1 MKKKIFLMLVMTV
14 MLVLALTVAVSADSV
29 HTGKVDLNQKVTL
42 SDGTECALF
51 DADGDALIWYK
62 DANGA
67 LQSIKAQDE
76 RVLFY
81 CTYQFG
87 VGNSV
92 VGSVTVYEISKI
104 EIALESG
111 TLPCSSIV
119 VFNIMDDDVLSNA
132 GGSRL
137 NNPVNCIRSNTFINS
152 TNLEYAFLRLDTGAI
167 QASAFQGCSNL
178 KYVNL
183 EHLTELRQFGGGSCF
198 NNCKSFM
205 VGEVLDLSNTKLCA
219 ILGTGTFNNVK
230 LKGIILPNTVTDLG
244 DWNLQGMSLES
255 FVVPTGVTK
264 ISGSTFNDTKTLKTI
279 YINNTLTSIS
289 DRAFN
294 NTGLEKIFYVGT
306 LDQLNTL
313 LAKASKTSNDPF
325 WAVVGENN
333 ANVISYADYK
343 NLEDKSGKYVVY
355 NYNYCEAY
363 NKSIHELDPTKSNA
377 CAGICGLCGETA
389 LAPNPVHDYVTTI
402 EYTNYLAKG
411 TRTQT
416 CQNPG
421 CAHNTAPYETSAN
434 AIIASFKGFS
444 TKEVGD
450 GLTFGY
456 TLNLE
461 AIEEY
466 EAVSGKTLEFG
477 FVVAV
482 QAFLGDN
489 APLDKDGNAASDNV
503 IKASITS
510 EDHTYTGADFRLTS
524 TSWDGTANIN
534 GVETALKDIKFY
546 MAGYIIDGAS
556 VVYINSGATGDKADA
571 LSYKDVAGTEV
582 IPEETPAE

>member
-1 MKKKIFLMLVMTV
+1 MKKRILLMLVMTV
-14 MLVLALTVAVSADSV
+14 VLVLALAVAVSADSV
-29 HTGKVDLNQKVTL
+29 HAGKVDLNQKVTL

-51 DADGDALIWYK
+51 DAEGDALIWYK

-92 VGSVTVYEISKI
+92 VGSVTAYEISKI

-198 NNCKSFM
+198 NNCKSLM

-306 LDQLNTL
+306 LDQLNAL
-313 LAKASKTSNDPF
+313 LAKASKTSNAPF

-333 ANVISYADYK
+333 ANVISYADYQK
-343 NLEDKSGKYVVY
+343 LEDKSGKYVVY
-355 NYNYCEAY
+355 NYSYCEAY
-363 NKSIHELDPTKSNA
+363 NNGVHELDPEKSNA
-377 CAGICGLCGETA
+377 CAGICGVCGEA
-389 LAPNPVHDYVTTI
+389 SLAENPVHDYVTTI
-402 EYTNYLAKG
+402 TYDNFLAVGVK
-411 TRTQT
+411 TQT
-416 CQNPG
+416 CQNAG
-421 CAHNTAPYETSAN
+421 CAHSEKTPYVTEVN
-434 AIIASFKGFS
+434 AIIKEFKGFS
-444 TKEVGD
+444 AREEGD
-450 GLTFGY
+450 GVTFGY
-456 TLNLE
+456 VIDYDALN
-461 AIEEY
+461 EY
-466 EAVSGKTLEFG
+466 VKLNGKNVELG
-477 FVVAV
+477 FVVAL
-482 QAFLGDN
+482 QSNSANDAPDLN
-489 APLDKDGNAASDNV
+489 AET
-503 IKASITS
+503 SITAKVVTWTTDDEANLS
-510 EDHTYTGADFRLTS
+510 AVKYTGADFIIRGDWT
-524 TSWDGTANIN
+524 GHENI
-534 GVETALKDIKFY
+534 VFC
-546 MAGYIIDGAS
+546 MAGYLIDGEAVS
-556 VVYINSGATGDKADA
+556 YLNYGSSSEKADTFYYGQFLA
-571 LSYKDVAGTEV
+571 TE
-582 IPEETPAE
+582 E